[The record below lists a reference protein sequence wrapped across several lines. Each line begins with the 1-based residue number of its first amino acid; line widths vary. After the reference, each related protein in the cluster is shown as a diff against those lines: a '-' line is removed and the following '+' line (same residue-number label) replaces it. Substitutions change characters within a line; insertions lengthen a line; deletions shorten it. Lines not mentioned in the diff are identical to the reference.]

1 MLPAGSK
8 LCSKISLHSV
18 PRSVLDLQWRISG
31 LNLLVFSKLRVRTLT
46 ENKQGEVKAKLLIGL
61 SFLLLF

>member
-8 LCSKISLHSV
+8 LCSKISLCSV
-18 PRSVLDLQWRISG
+18 LRSVSDLQWRISG
-31 LNLLVFSKLRVRTLT
+31 LNLLVFNKLRVRMLT